1 MTAYI
6 PLQAECGPGG
16 FVLETAVCELD
27 TQGIV
32 RRWGAAAERVFGF
45 SDGEAIGQTLPMV
58 PYDLHDETLARLRA
72 AAEGETLPEHST
84 VWCRNDQQPLEVAVS
99 MVGLSANGHGPAV
112 ALVARDISERRLE
125 QLQLEAYAKDV
136 RESFGR
142 ELRRARELERSY
154 FHTVRA
160 LAAAVEAKDGYTG
173 AHIQRV
179 HAIGLL
185 LAREVA
191 PDQAADPQLAYG
203 FLLHDIGKLSVPDAV
218 LKKPG
223 PLTDTEW
230 TLMRRHP
237 EAGARILDAIPFLDR
252 AVDVVLHHH
261 ERWDGRGYL
270 AGLAGEEIPLI
281 ARILAVGDA
290 FSAMTTTRPY
300 RKALDVREALVRIAD
315 AAGSQLDER
324 LVTEFIAGIETDAD
338 APLPGV
344 GPANGLA
351 PASRRRV
358 A

>member
-6 PLQAECGPGG
+6 PLLADTGPGG

-45 SDGEAIGQTLPMV
+45 TEDEAVGQVLPMV
-58 PYDLHDETLARLRA
+58 PFDLHDETIVRLREAGAGA
-72 AAEGETLPEHST
+72 ALPEHST
-84 VWCRNDQQPLEVAVS
+84 VWCRQDGEPLEVAVS
-99 MVGLSANGHGPAV
+99 MAQLSANGHGPAV

-125 QLQLEAYAKDV
+125 QAQLEAYAKDV
-136 RESFGR
+136 RQSFGR

-191 PDQAADPQLAYG
+191 PEQAADPQLAYG

-223 PLTDTEW
+223 PLTDNEW

-237 EAGARILDAIPFLDR
+237 EAGARILDSIPFLDR

-261 ERWDGRGYL
+261 ERWDGRGYP
-270 AGLAGEEIPLI
+270 AGLHEDGIPLW
-281 ARILAVGDA
+281 ARIFAVADTVDA
-290 FSAMTTTRPY
+290 ITSDRPY
-300 RKALDVREALVRIAD
+300 RRGRPLDQAIDEVLSR
-315 AAGSQLDER
+315 AGSQFDPDCAHALADIDHAAVQE
-324 LVTEFIAGIETDAD
+324 LVAA
-338 APLPGV
+338 A
-344 GPANGLA
+344 A
-351 PASRRRV
+351 
-358 A
+358 

>member
-6 PLQAECGPGG
+6 PLLAESGPGG

-45 SDGEAIGQTLPMV
+45 REQQAVGQILPMV
-58 PYDLHDETLARLRA
+58 PFDLREETLARLREA
-72 AAEGETLPEHST
+72 ATGASLPEHST
-84 VWCRNDQQPLEVAVS
+84 VWCRDDGEPLEVAVS
-99 MVGLSANGHGPAV
+99 LAHLGANGHGPSV
-112 ALVARDISERRLE
+112 ALIARDISERRLE
-125 QLQLEAYAKDV
+125 QAQLEAYARDV

-191 PDQAADPQLAYG
+191 PEEAANPQLAYG

-261 ERWDGRGYL
+261 ERWDGRGYPG
-270 AGLAGEEIPLI
+270 GLEEEGIPLW
-281 ARILAVGDA
+281 ARIFSVADTVDA
-290 FSAMTTTRPY
+290 ITSDRPY
-300 RKALDVREALVRIAD
+300 RRGRPLDQAIDEIVSR
-315 AAGSQLDER
+315 AGSQFDPECANALADLDHGAVQE
-324 LVTEFIAGIETDAD
+324 VVAAG
-338 APLPGV
+338 
-344 GPANGLA
+344 
-351 PASRRRV
+351 R
-358 A
+358 

>member
-1 MTAYI
+1 MFRPPMTAYI
-6 PLQAECGPGG
+6 PLLADVGPGG

-27 TQGIV
+27 TQGMV
-32 RRWGAAAERVFGF
+32 RRWGAGAERVFGF
-45 SDGEAIGQTLPMV
+45 TEREAVGQILPMV
-58 PYDLHDETLARLRA
+58 PFDLHHETIERLREA
-72 AAEGETLPEHST
+72 AGGGTLPEHST
-84 VWCRNDQQPLEVAVS
+84 VWCRNDGEPLEVAVS
-99 MVGLSANGHGPAV
+99 VAQLGANGNGPSV
-112 ALVARDISERRLE
+112 VLIARDISERRLE
-125 QLQLEAYAKDV
+125 QAQLEAYAKDV

-185 LAREVA
+185 LARAVA

-237 EAGARILDAIPFLDR
+237 EAGARILDAVPFLDR

-261 ERWDGRGYL
+261 ERWDGRGYP
-270 AGLAGEEIPLI
+270 AGLQEDGIPLW
-281 ARILAVGDA
+281 ARIFSVADTVDA
-290 FSAMTTTRPY
+290 ITSNRPY
-300 RKALDVREALVRIAD
+300 RRGRPLHQAIDEIVSR
-315 AAGSQLDER
+315 AGSQFDPDCAHAL
-324 LVTEFIAGIETDAD
+324 AD
-338 APLPGV
+338 IDHGAMQEV
-344 GPANGLA
+344 
-351 PASRRRV
+351 V
-358 A
+358 ATGR

>member
-6 PLQAECGPGG
+6 PLLADIGPGG

-27 TQGIV
+27 TQGVV

-45 SDGEAIGQTLPMV
+45 SEQQAVGRILPMV
-58 PYDLHDETLARLRA
+58 PFDLREETIARLREA
-72 AAEGETLPEHST
+72 ATGASLPEQST
-84 VWCRNDQQPLEVAVS
+84 VWRRDDGEPLEVAVS
-99 MVGLSANGHGPAV
+99 LADLGANGHGPSV
-112 ALVARDISERRLE
+112 ALIARDISERRLE
-125 QLQLEAYAKDV
+125 QAQLEAYAKDV

-191 PDQAADPQLAYG
+191 PEEAANPQLAYG
-203 FLLHDIGKLSVPDAV
+203 FLLHDVGKLSVPDAV
-218 LKKPG
+218 LQKPG

-261 ERWDGRGYL
+261 ERWDGRGYP
-270 AGLAGEEIPLI
+270 AGLEEEGIPLW
-281 ARILAVGDA
+281 ARIFSVADTVDA
-290 FSAMTTTRPY
+290 ITSNRPY
-300 RKALDVREALVRIAD
+300 RRGRPLEQAIEEIVSRAGTQFDPDCAHALAD
-315 AAGSQLDER
+315 LDPGAMEEVVAAGR
-324 LVTEFIAGIETDAD
+324 
-338 APLPGV
+338 
-344 GPANGLA
+344 
-351 PASRRRV
+351 
-358 A
+358 

>member
-1 MTAYI
+1 
-6 PLQAECGPGG
+6 
-16 FVLETAVCELD
+16 
-27 TQGIV
+27 
-32 RRWGAAAERVFGF
+32 
-45 SDGEAIGQTLPMV
+45 V
-58 PYDLHDETLARLRA
+58 PYDLHDTVIARLDEA
-72 AAEGETLPEHST
+72 AAGEACAEETT
-84 VWCRNDQQPLEVAVS
+84 VWRRADGTPLEVAVS
-99 MVGLSANGHGPAV
+99 LAHLGANGHGPSV
-112 ALVARDISERRLE
+112 ALIARDISERRLE
-125 QLQLEAYAKDV
+125 QAQLEAYAKDV

-179 HAIGLL
+179 HTIGLL

-191 PDQAADPQLAYG
+191 PEEAANPQLAYG

-261 ERWDGRGYL
+261 ERWDGRGYP
-270 AGLAGEEIPLI
+270 AGLEEEGIPLW
-281 ARILAVGDA
+281 ARIFSVADTVDA
-290 FSAMTTTRPY
+290 ITSNRPY
-300 RKALDVREALVRIAD
+300 RRGRPLDQAIEEVVSR
-315 AAGSQLDER
+315 AGSQFDPDCAHALADLDHGAMEE
-324 LVTEFIAGIETDAD
+324 LVAAGH
-338 APLPGV
+338 
-344 GPANGLA
+344 
-351 PASRRRV
+351 
-358 A
+358 

>member
-6 PLQAECGPGG
+6 PLLADTGPGG

-45 SDGEAIGQTLPMV
+45 TEDEAVGQVLPMV
-58 PYDLHDETLARLRA
+58 PFDLHDETIVRLREAGAGA
-72 AAEGETLPEHST
+72 ALPEHST
-84 VWCRNDQQPLEVAVS
+84 VWCRQGGEPLEVAVS
-99 MVGLSANGHGPAV
+99 MAQLSANGHGPAI

-125 QLQLEAYAKDV
+125 QAQLEAYAKDV
-136 RESFGR
+136 RQSFGR

-191 PDQAADPQLAYG
+191 PEQAADPQLAYG

-223 PLTDTEW
+223 PLTDNEW

-237 EAGARILDAIPFLDR
+237 EAGARILDSIPFLDR

-261 ERWDGRGYL
+261 ERWDGRGYP
-270 AGLAGEEIPLI
+270 AGLHEDGIPLW
-281 ARILAVGDA
+281 ARIFSVADTVDA
-290 FSAMTTTRPY
+290 ITSDRPY
-300 RKALDVREALVRIAD
+300 RRGRPLDQAIDEVLSR
-315 AAGSQLDER
+315 AGSQFDPDCAHALADIDHAAVQE
-324 LVTEFIAGIETDAD
+324 LVAA
-338 APLPGV
+338 A
-344 GPANGLA
+344 A
-351 PASRRRV
+351 
-358 A
+358 

>member
-6 PLQAECGPGG
+6 PSLADVGPGG

-27 TQGIV
+27 TEGCV

-45 SDGEAIGQTLPMV
+45 TETEAVGRVLPMV
-58 PYDLHDETLARLRA
+58 PFDLRDELLERVRA
-72 AAEGETLPEHST
+72 AAGGETGSEHST
-84 VWCRNDQQPLEVAVS
+84 VWCRADGSPLEGAVCLTHL
-99 MVGLSANGHGPAV
+99 GRNGNGPTV
-112 ALVARDISERRLE
+112 ALIARDISERRLE
-125 QLQLEAYAKDV
+125 QAQLQAYAKDV

-154 FHTVRA
+154 FHKGRA
-160 LAAAVEAKDGYTG
+160 PAAAVEARDGYTG

-191 PDQAADPQLAYG
+191 PEQAADPQLAYG

-261 ERWDGRGYL
+261 ERWDGRGYP
-270 AGLAGEEIPLI
+270 AGLHEDGIPLW
-281 ARILAVGDA
+281 ARIFSVADTVDA
-290 FSAMTTTRPY
+290 ITSNRPY
-300 RKALDVREALVRIAD
+300 RRGRPLDEAIDEILSR
-315 AAGSQLDER
+315 AGSQFDPDCATALADIDQAAMRE
-324 LVTEFIAGIETDAD
+324 VVAAGA
-338 APLPGV
+338 
-344 GPANGLA
+344 
-351 PASRRRV
+351 
-358 A
+358 

>member
-1 MTAYI
+1 
-6 PLQAECGPGG
+6 
-16 FVLETAVCELD
+16 VLETAVCEMD
-27 TQGIV
+27 TQGRV
-32 RRWGAAAERVFGF
+32 LRWGAGAQRVFGF
-45 SDGEAIGQTLPMV
+45 TAEDAVGRVLPMV
-58 PYDLHDETLARLRA
+58 PFDLRDETLARLRE
-72 AAEGETLPEHST
+72 AAEGDACAEHPT
-84 VWCRNDQQPLEVAVS
+84 VWVRDDGEPLEVAVS
-99 MVGLSANGHGPAV
+99 LAQLSANGGGPSV

-125 QLQLEAYAKDV
+125 QAQLEAYARDV

-142 ELRRARELERSY
+142 ELRRGRELERSY

-191 PDQAADPQLAYG
+191 PDEAADPQLAYG

-223 PLTDTEW
+223 PLTDSEW

-261 ERWDGRGYL
+261 ERWDGRGYP
-270 AGLAGEEIPLI
+270 AGLQEEGIPLW
-281 ARILAVGDA
+281 ARIFSVADTVDA
-290 FSAMTTTRPY
+290 ITSNRPY
-300 RKALDVREALVRIAD
+300 RRGRPLEQAIEEIVSR
-315 AAGSQLDER
+315 AGSQFDPDCARALADLDHGAVRE
-324 LVTEFIAGIETDAD
+324 VVAGGA
-338 APLPGV
+338 
-344 GPANGLA
+344 
-351 PASRRRV
+351 
-358 A
+358 

>member
-6 PLQAECGPGG
+6 PLQAEDGRGG

-27 TQGIV
+27 TQGTV

-45 SDGEAIGQTLPMV
+45 SEGDALGQVLPMV
-58 PYDLHDETLARLRA
+58 PFDLREDTLARVREA
-72 AAEGETLPEHST
+72 ATGAALPEHST
-84 VWCRNDQQPLEVAVS
+84 VWCRDDGEPLEVAVS
-99 MVGLSANGHGPAV
+99 MAQLSANGHGPAV
-112 ALVARDISERRLE
+112 ALIARDISERRLE
-125 QLQLEAYAKDV
+125 QAQLEAYAKDV

-173 AHIQRV
+173 AHIHRV

-185 LAREVA
+185 LAREIA
-191 PDQAADPQLAYG
+191 PEQAADPQLAYG

-223 PLTDTEW
+223 PLTDNEW
-230 TLMRRHP
+230 LLMRRHP

-261 ERWDGRGYL
+261 ERWDGRGYP
-270 AGLAGEEIPLI
+270 AGLREDGIPLW
-281 ARILAVGDA
+281 ARIFSVADTVDA
-290 FSAMTTTRPY
+290 ITSNRPY
-300 RKALDVREALVRIAD
+300 RRGRPLDQAIDEILSRAGTQFDPECAHALADLDHGAMQDVV
-315 AAGSQLDER
+315 AAG
-324 LVTEFIAGIETDAD
+324 A
-338 APLPGV
+338 
-344 GPANGLA
+344 
-351 PASRRRV
+351 
-358 A
+358 

>member
-1 MTAYI
+1 
-6 PLQAECGPGG
+6 
-16 FVLETAVCELD
+16 VLGTAVCELD
-27 TQGIV
+27 TQGRV
-32 RRWGAAAERVFGF
+32 LRWGAGAQRVFGF
-45 SDGEAIGQTLPMV
+45 TEDNAVGRVLPMV
-58 PYDLHDETLARLRA
+58 PFDLRDETLARLRE
-72 AAEGETLPEHST
+72 AAEGDACPEHST
-84 VWCRNDQQPLEVAVS
+84 VWVRDDGEPLEVAVS
-99 MVGLSANGHGPAV
+99 LAQLSANGDAPSV
-112 ALVARDISERRLE
+112 ALVVRDISERRLE
-125 QLQLEAYAKDV
+125 QAQLEAYAKDV

-223 PLTDTEW
+223 PLTDSEW

-237 EAGARILDAIPFLDR
+237 EAGAKILDAIPFLDR

-261 ERWDGRGYL
+261 ERWDGRGYP
-270 AGLAGEEIPLI
+270 AGLEQEGIPLW
-281 ARILAVGDA
+281 ARIFSVADTVDA
-290 FSAMTTTRPY
+290 ITSNRPY
-300 RKALDVREALVRIAD
+300 RRGRPLEQAIDEIVSR
-315 AAGSQLDER
+315 AGSQFDPDCARALADLDHGAVRE
-324 LVTEFIAGIETDAD
+324 VVAGGA
-338 APLPGV
+338 
-344 GPANGLA
+344 
-351 PASRRRV
+351 
-358 A
+358 

>member
-6 PLQAECGPGG
+6 PLLADLGPGG

-45 SDGEAIGQTLPMV
+45 TEQQAVGQILPMV
-58 PYDLHDETLARLRA
+58 PFDLRDETLARLREA
-72 AAEGETLPEHST
+72 ATGASLPEHST
-84 VWCRNDQQPLEVAVS
+84 VWCRDDGEPLEVAVS
-99 MVGLSANGHGPAV
+99 LAHLAANGHGPSV
-112 ALVARDISERRLE
+112 ALIARDISERRLE
-125 QLQLEAYAKDV
+125 QAQLAAYAKDV

-185 LAREVA
+185 LARRVA
-191 PDQAADPQLAYG
+191 PEEAANPQLAYG

-261 ERWDGRGYL
+261 ERWDGRGYP
-270 AGLAGEEIPLI
+270 AGLEEEGIPLW
-281 ARILAVGDA
+281 ARIFSVADTVDA
-290 FSAMTTTRPY
+290 ITSNRPY
-300 RKALDVREALVRIAD
+300 RRGRPLDQAIDEIVTR
-315 AAGSQLDER
+315 AGSQFDPDCAHALADLDHGAMED
-324 LVTEFIAGIETDAD
+324 V
-338 APLPGV
+338 
-344 GPANGLA
+344 
-351 PASRRRV
+351 V
-358 A
+358 ATGR